1 MTPYEWLLGHAELHP
16 ESPALTLWRD
26 GAASHSWTWR
36 ALNERVDRTLRGLN
50 AYGVRPSD
58 RVVIVL
64 ANDDTFVSAMLACSG
79 RGGIAVPAPVPAS
92 GRPAAFKER
101 LLGIVGACD
110 PVLIITAGHWREVVR
125 EITAEAGLSR
135 PVVSESELAE
145 TEAELRISPDRDGV
159 VLLQFTS
166 GSTKRP
172 RGVKVTTASLAAN
185 CGQTAL
191 AYGESADDT
200 AVTWVPL
207 FHDMGLVTGLMRPLF
222 QGYQAVLLSPGE
234 FVRDPVQ
241 WLRAIDDRGG
251 TLSSAPDFA
260 YELCVRKISSERVP
274 SLDLSRWRVA
284 RNAGEVVR
292 TATIRRFT
300 EHFAPAG
307 FRESAF
313 APSYGLAEATLTVT
327 TSGPGVPVR
336 HLKVS
341 ASALARGEVTV
352 AESSG
357 DDVRWLS
364 SSGKPVSGTS
374 VRIVDAAPD
383 GTTVDAA
390 PESVGE
396 IHVSGPQ
403 LGGGY
408 WMAPEGTASADRWHA
423 TGDLGF
429 LKDGHLF
436 VLGRADDTLIIQ
448 GRNFFSVDVAAVC
461 DEFTEL
467 RKGRC
472 AAFVAGDSPE
482 VRLCAEV
489 SDSAPQSRDELNAL
503 AKRVRSALATRL
515 DLFVRDVHL
524 LPKGALPMTTSGKVR
539 VSETGRRYADQRIQ
553 PLFLNSEQS
562 LEGAAAP
569 IVA

>member
-1 MTPYEWLLGHAELHP
+1 MSMTPYEQLLEHAEFRP
-16 ESPALTLWRD
+16 EALALTLWRD
-26 GAASHSWTWR
+26 GTASRSWTWR
-36 ALNERVDRTLRGLN
+36 ALNEKVDQTLRGLN
-50 AYGVRPSD
+50 AYGVQPGD

-64 ANDDTFVSAMLACSG
+64 PNDDSFISSMLACSG
-79 RGGIAVPAPVPAS
+79 RGSVAVPAPIPMS

-110 PVLIITAGHWREVVR
+110 PALIVTAGRWLEDVR
-125 EITAEAGLSR
+125 ELMAKVRLSC
-135 PVVSESELAE
+135 PVVSESELAR
-145 TEAELRISPDRDGV
+145 TGAELRISPDRDGL

-172 RGVKVTTASLAAN
+172 RGVKVTTASLTAN

-191 AYGESADDT
+191 AYGESSDDT

-222 QGYQAVLLSPGE
+222 QGYRTVLLSPGH
-234 FVRDPVQ
+234 FVRDPMQ
-241 WLRAIDDRGG
+241 WLRAIDHCGG

-274 SLDLSRWRVA
+274 SLNLSRWRVA

-292 TATIRRFT
+292 TATIRRFA

-327 TSGPGVPVR
+327 TSGPGVPVL
-336 HLKVS
+336 HLRVS
-341 ASALARGEVTV
+341 ASALARGDITV
-352 AESSG
+352 AEAPD

-374 VRIVDAAPD
+374 VKLAAAAP
-383 GTTVDAA
+383 G
-390 PESVGE
+390 SIGE

-408 WMAPEGTASADRWHA
+408 WMEPEGEASADRWHA

-429 LKDGHLF
+429 MRDGHLF
-436 VLGRADDTLIIQ
+436 VLGRADDTLILQ
-448 GRNFFSVDVAAVC
+448 GRNIFAVDIAAVC
-461 DEFTEL
+461 DEFAEL

-472 AAFVAGDSPE
+472 AAFIVDETQAASAE

-489 SDSAPQSRDELNAL
+489 SESAPRSQLELNAL
-503 AKRVRSALATRL
+503 AKRVRSALVTQT
-515 DLFVRDVHL
+515 DLFVRGVHL

-539 VSETGRRYADQRIQ
+539 VRETRKRYVEQQLQA
-553 PLFLNSEQS
+553 LFLNPEQS
-562 LEGAAAP
+562 FEGAAAP
-569 IVA
+569 VVA